1 MPQSWRPNHR
11 RLWVHK
17 EEHPVSWDDSVLAAT
32 WCEAGRGS
40 CGHQLELC
48 ACSPGPETC
57 KPPPTRPRGG
67 RASLSSVQAMG
78 PAPRQWVTQQTH
90 SGANYSPSSG
100 WDEDMPS
107 LRPHACGQGEV
118 AEYVETRFQVWC
130 SCCAEP
136 PLTGRWGEH
145 RPPALAS
152 ARSYCPVSMGWV
164 VAE

>member
-57 KPPPTRPRGG
+57 KPPPTRPRGAG
-67 RASLSSVQAMG
+67 PLCLLCKPWAQPPGSGSLNKHTRGPITAHPQAGMRTC
-78 PAPRQWVTQQTH
+78 PRCVLTLAAKEKSPSTWRPGSR
-90 SGANYSPSSG
+90 SGALAVLNL
-100 WDEDMPS
+100 PS
-107 LRPHACGQGEV
+107 LEDGESTAPQLWLLQG
-118 AEYVETRFQVWC
+118 AT
-130 SCCAEP
+130 AP
-136 PLTGRWGEH
+136 
-145 RPPALAS
+145 
-152 ARSYCPVSMGWV
+152 
-164 VAE
+164 